1 MGCVGFL
8 TFGFTQAICPIPP
21 MSVKGGQVSN
31 GYLIIDGWAYML
43 AEWSHPVGI
52 TNETTNILYPPINAG
67 GMDAS
72 FLFQSTNAECA
83 SVFIPKQGDQQYYF
97 PCQLFNPNSTIAPDQ
112 SEYKNA
118 TSCHLSTTAR
128 NLYQSFKNQ
137 GVPKASGLD
146 KAARVYYDWNDIT
159 ENNLLT
165 VYNG

>member
-1 MGCVGFL
+1 MQVAWMLHFYFNLLTLNAHLYLYQNKVINNIIFL
-8 TFGFTQAICPIPP
+8 A
-21 MSVKGGQVSN
+21 N
-31 GYLIIDGWAYML
+31 YL
-43 AEWSHPVGI
+43 
-52 TNETTNILYPPINAG
+52 
-67 GMDAS
+67 
-72 FLFQSTNAECA
+72 
-83 SVFIPKQGDQQYYF
+83 
-97 PCQLFNPNSTIAPDQ
+97 NSTIAPDQ